1 MKLLKGIMDIGAV
14 MLIILTAMAG
24 NIEEVARNVGSSR
37 DWWVFPK
44 QQTEWDVIQ
53 MEIWKSSAALLDEK
67 WLENYRMS
75 YMTFQELVEELRP
88 YIEHQNTKWRKAV
101 AVDKAVAMVLF
112 RLAHGHAPKLV
123 GRFYG
128 VGGSTVIKYTNL
140 IVDALSESNK
150 LKSKYIQIP
159 SGVRLKRIIADFK
172 AGTCIDNMCGAVDG
186 SHIRL
191 FRKPPFYRVPA
202 DYWCRH
208 DFHSILLQGIC
219 DYNKV
224 FWSVCARQP
233 GGCHDATHLR
243 SSQIWEQLRRGAALE
258 EPVLNIEGK
267 QVKPYIV
274 GDSAYPLMSFLLK
287 AFHNRSTGSPAQNL
301 FDRQLRKGRVKIEN
315 AFGIL
320 KNRWQILKNAN
331 VALDQVAKVSIAC
344 CVLHNICQR
353 AGEPGD
359 NNDLLDEHTNNVNQE
374 RLAPINSEYAS
385 NKIGKDV
392 RGALLRDLISRNIE

>member
-1 MKLLKGIMDIGAV
+1 MDIGAAVLV
-14 MLIILTAMAG
+14 MMAAMAG
-24 NIEEVARNVGSSR
+24 HVEDAANMGGGR

-44 QQTEWDVIQ
+44 QQTEWDTIQ
-53 MEIWKSSAALLDEK
+53 MQVWKSDPALLDAK

-75 YMTFQELVEELRP
+75 YMTFEELVEQLRP
-88 YIEHQNTKWRKAV
+88 YIEHQNTKWREAV
-101 AVDKAVAMVLF
+101 PVDKAVAMVLF
-112 RLAHGHAPKLV
+112 RLAHGHAPKFV

-128 VGGSTVIKYTNL
+128 LGGSTVIKYTNL
-140 IVDALSESNK
+140 IIDALSDQNK
-150 LKSKYIQIP
+150 LLSKHIQIP
-159 SGVRLKRIIADFK
+159 SGQRLKRIIADFR
-172 AGTCIDNMCGAVDG
+172 AGTGIDNMCGAIDG
-186 SHIRL
+186 SHIKL
-191 FRKPPFYRVPA
+191 YRKPPFWAIPA

-208 DFHSILLQGIC
+208 DFHSVLLQGIC
-219 DYNKV
+219 DYKRI

-243 SSQIWEQLRRGAALE
+243 TSSIWEQMRGGTVLE
-258 EPVLNIEGK
+258 EPIINIGGK
-267 QVKPYIV
+267 NVKPYIV

-287 AFHNRSTGSPAQNL
+287 AFNNRSTGSPAKNL
-301 FDRQLRKGRVKIEN
+301 FDKQLRKGRVKIEN

-331 VALDQVAKVSIAC
+331 VALNQAAKLAVAC

-359 NNDLLDEHTNNVNQE
+359 NDDLLDQHPNDVNQE
-374 RLAPINSEYAS
+374 HVAPSNSEYAS

-392 RGALLRDLISRNIE
+392 RSVLLRDLISRNID